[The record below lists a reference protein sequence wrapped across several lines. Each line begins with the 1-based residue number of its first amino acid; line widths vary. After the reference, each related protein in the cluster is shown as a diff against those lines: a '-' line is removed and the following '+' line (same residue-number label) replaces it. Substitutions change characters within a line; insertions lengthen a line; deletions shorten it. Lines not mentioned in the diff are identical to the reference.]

1 MEQEAEA
8 RLMEVA
14 LMTIYEL
21 LAFMERIA
29 QPNPFVRIIER
40 TPGCCEKLEQL
51 QYHPS
56 QEVYKLVVKIF
67 QRFLNLEEVTVI

>member
-1 MEQEAEA
+1 
-8 RLMEVA
+8 
-14 LMTIYEL
+14 MTMYEL
-21 LAFMERIA
+21 LAFVERIA
-29 QPNPFVRIIER
+29 QPNPFVRTIER

-67 QRFLNLEEVTVI
+67 QRFLNLEEVTI